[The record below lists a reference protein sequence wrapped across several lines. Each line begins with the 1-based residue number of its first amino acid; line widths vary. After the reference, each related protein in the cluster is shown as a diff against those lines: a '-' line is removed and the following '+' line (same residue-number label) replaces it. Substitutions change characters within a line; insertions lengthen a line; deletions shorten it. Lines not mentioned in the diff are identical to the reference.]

1 MHKGHADAG
10 RAGRPKTTPEGARR
24 DPAAAESTGNEI
36 VSTSIDSRDAA
47 LRDTISG
54 TAASGTAAPDAGA
67 SDAGASAAAASGAG
81 SSEPAASGTAAPTT
95 ALRDTVSDDSAW
107 ADAAARS
114 ATHTADAPTPKRA
127 FSQDSTS
134 AVIPRATYRLQL
146 NAGFTFKDATAL
158 VPYLS
163 DLGISHIYCSPY
175 FKARPGSLHGYDVV
189 DHNSLNPEIGTRR
202 DFDELIETLRAHD
215 MGHILDFVPNHVGIM
230 GADNA
235 WWMDVLENG
244 KASRFADFFDID
256 WSPPNPALA
265 DKLLVPALGDPYGT
279 VLERGELQL
288 QYEHGLGSFAVFY
301 YQHRFPLD
309 PRTYP
314 IVIERALA
322 HFGGQIPGLR
332 ELESLSAAFRNL
344 PDRET
349 TEPTAILE
357 RDRDE
362 EIHKQRLMEL
372 LNANPDLHAAIEA
385 AAREISGTP
394 GNPSSFDALHDLLER
409 QCYRLAYWRV
419 AADDINY
426 RRFFDVNDLAALRM
440 ENDAVFES
448 THRLVLELLREGKLD
463 GLRIDHPDGL
473 YDPAEYFQKLQAKAH
488 EATNRDVYLL
498 VEKITASFER
508 LPTSWPVHGTTGYNF
523 ANMVNGLFVESR
535 AKGRL
540 DRVYRFFIGD
550 YVEWSDTAYGSKVL
564 VLRTSLAAE
573 LNVLANQ
580 LARIAQTDRHTR
592 DFTLTNLR
600 QALTDV
606 IAAFPVYRT
615 YVADSASEE
624 DRRYIEWA
632 IARARSR
639 SSSTNIPL
647 LDFVR
652 SMMLADTYSIEEP
665 YHPQV
670 RAFARKFQ
678 QLTAPVTAKGVE
690 DTALYRFTRLA
701 SLNEVGGEP
710 ENFGTSIRQFHT
722 DAQQRAKNWPHEL
735 LGSSTHDTKRSE
747 DVRARINCLSEMP
760 ALWRKS
766 IQRWSRMNRG
776 RRKIVDDLPAPGPH
790 AEYLLYQT
798 LVGTWPLSTPTQ
810 ADDTQLLKVLNE
822 DLFSAYRER
831 IEEYMVKA
839 SREAKRRT
847 SWANVNEEYENALRQ
862 FIRLSLETRE
872 GNLFPGEIGEFARRI
887 ARFGYLNSLSQT
899 LCKLTAPGVPDI
911 YQGNEIW
918 DWSLVD
924 PDNRRPVDFTIRKRL
939 LEEVKGWRAG
949 NLSDELSAAL
959 ESIEDGRVKLH
970 LIWTALQVRAAH
982 DKLFREGTYIP
993 LRVSGERATHLLAY
1007 ARKRG
1012 DEVAIVAVPR
1022 LYLRLLGEKHRLPHG
1037 AEVWGDTCIELPRKI
1052 AGTAFLNTMNGK
1064 TVEVQATAEKRVL
1077 SAAAILSEFPV
1088 ALLTHEINDTRA
1100 PAA

>member
-1 MHKGHADAG
+1 MA
-10 RAGRPKTTPEGARR
+10 
-24 DPAAAESTGNEI
+24 
-36 VSTSIDSRDAA
+36 
-47 LRDTISG
+47 
-54 TAASGTAAPDAGA
+54 
-67 SDAGASAAAASGAG
+67 
-81 SSEPAASGTAAPTT
+81 
-95 ALRDTVSDDSAW
+95 
-107 ADAAARS
+107 
-114 ATHTADAPTPKRA
+114 
-127 FSQDSTS
+127 STS
-134 AVIPRATYRLQL
+134 ALIPRATYRVQL
-146 NAGFTFKDATAL
+146 NAGFTFKDAIAL
-158 VPYLS
+158 VPYLAT
-163 DLGISHIYCSPY
+163 LGISHLYCSPY
-175 FKARPGSLHGYDVV
+175 FRARPGSLHGYDVV

-202 DFDELIETLRAHD
+202 DFDELVATLRAHG

-265 DKLLVPALGDPYGT
+265 DKLLVPALGEPYGT

-288 QYEHGLGSFAVFY
+288 TYESELGSFAVFY
-301 YQHRFPLD
+301 HQHRFPID

-314 IVIERALA
+314 VLIERAVA
-322 HFGGQIPGLR
+322 QFGSPIPGMR

-349 TEPTAILE
+349 STPEQVIE

-372 LNANPDLHAAIEA
+372 LNATPELHAAIETA
-385 AAREISGTP
+385 AAEIGGTP
-394 GNPSSFDALHDLLER
+394 GNTTSFDALHELLER

-440 ENDAVFES
+440 ENDAVFEA

-473 YDPAEYFQKLQAKAH
+473 YDPAQYFEKLQQQAGLAIR
-488 EATNRDVYLL
+488 EATDIHGATTGSHAVSVESLAAAAGSRDLSASARPLYLL
-498 VEKITASFER
+498 VEKITASFEH
-508 LPTSWPVHGTTGYNF
+508 LPQTWPVHGTTGYNF
-523 ANMVNGLFVESR
+523 TNVVNGVFVDSR
-535 AKGRL
+535 AKTRL
-540 DRVYRFFIGD
+540 DRVYRTFIGD
-550 YVEWSDTAYGSKVL
+550 YLEWPDTAYDSKVM

-600 QALTDV
+600 QALTEV

-615 YVADSASEE
+615 YVTDTASED

-639 SSSTNIPL
+639 SPSTNIPL

-652 SMMLADTYSIEEP
+652 SMLLAETSAVAEP
-665 YHPQV
+665 FQAQV
-670 RAFARKFQ
+670 RTFARKFQ
-678 QLTAPVTAKGVE
+678 QVTAPVTAKGVE

-710 ENFGTSIRQFHT
+710 ENFGTSTRQFHS
-722 DAQQRAKNWPHEL
+722 DAQNRARNWPHEML
-735 LGSSTHDTKRSE
+735 SSSTHDTKRSE
-747 DVRARINCLSEMP
+747 DVRARINVLSEMTGV
-760 ALWRKS
+760 WRKS
-766 IQRWSRMNRG
+766 IQRWSRINRA
-776 RRKIVDDLPAPGPH
+776 RRKIVDDFPAPGPH

-798 LVGTWPLSTPTQ
+798 LLGTWPVAPEIGS
-810 ADDTQLLKVLNE
+810 DDTRLQQVLSN
-822 DLFSAYRER
+822 DAHDAYRER

-839 SREAKRRT
+839 SRESKRRT

-862 FIRLSLETRE
+862 FIRLSLERRE
-872 GNLFPGEIGEFARRI
+872 GNPFPMEIEDLARRL

-899 LCKLTAPGVPDI
+899 LLKLTAPGMPDI

-924 PDNRRPVDFTIRKRL
+924 PDNRRVVDYASRQRL
-939 LEEVKGWRAG
+939 LEELKDWNADDLGER
-949 NLSDELSAAL
+949 LSEAL
-959 ESIEDGRVKLH
+959 RSIEDGRCKLH
-970 LIWTALQVRAAH
+970 VTWTALQLRAAH
-982 DKLFREGTYIP
+982 EKLFRDGSYIP
-993 LRVSGERATHLLAY
+993 LKVSGDRASHVLAF
-1007 ARKRG
+1007 ARKQG

-1022 LYLRLLGEKHRLPHG
+1022 LCLRLLGEKHPLPMG
-1037 AEVWGDTCIELPRKI
+1037 PEVWGDTRMELPGKL
-1052 AGTAFLNTMNGK
+1052 AGTVLRNSMNRK
-1064 TVEVQATAEKRVL
+1064 QIEVQGEREDRFM
-1077 SAAAILSEFPV
+1077 SAAAVFADFPV
-1088 ALLTHEINDTRA
+1088 ALLINANETPPA
-1100 PAA
+1100 PASGS

>member
-1 MHKGHADAG
+1 MDKAHRNVNTRG
-10 RAGRPKTTPEGARR
+10 
-24 DPAAAESTGNEI
+24 PAVT
-36 VSTSIDSRDAA
+36 
-47 LRDTISG
+47 
-54 TAASGTAAPDAGA
+54 
-67 SDAGASAAAASGAG
+67 
-81 SSEPAASGTAAPTT
+81 
-95 ALRDTVSDDSAW
+95 
-107 ADAAARS
+107 RS
-114 ATHTADAPTPKRA
+114 ATQTRSADDIRGDDATRNGDTHANADPIPASLRA
-127 FSQDSTS
+127 RGPHSVS
-134 AVIPRATYRLQL
+134 AIIPRSTYRIQL
-146 NAGFTFKDATAL
+146 NAGFTFKDAIAL
-158 VPYLS
+158 IPYLAE
-163 DLGISHIYCSPY
+163 LGISHVYCSPY
-175 FKARPGSLHGYDVV
+175 FRARPGSVHGYDVV

-202 DFDELIETLRAHD
+202 DFDEFVAALRAHG

-288 QYEHGLGSFAVFY
+288 RYEVELGSFAVFY
-301 YQHRFPLD
+301 HQHRFPID

-314 IVIERALA
+314 AVIERALA
-322 HFGGQIPGLR
+322 QFGSPIPGMR

-349 TEPTAILE
+349 STPEQVIE

-362 EIHKQRLMEL
+362 EIHKLRLMEL
-372 LNANPDLHAAIEA
+372 LNATPELHAAIETA
-385 AAREISGTP
+385 ATEISATP
-394 GNPSSFDALHDLLER
+394 GNNSSFDALHELLER

-440 ENDAVFES
+440 ENDAVFEA

-473 YDPAEYFQKLQAKAH
+473 YDPAQYFEKLQEHAGRAM
-488 EATNRDVYLL
+488 RDAAELHASTAGTLALTAGSRVSTAGAPLSAAGSQAASAGSQHPAANGRPLYLL

-508 LPTSWPVHGTTGYNF
+508 LPQTWPVHGTTGYNF
-523 ANMVNGLFVESR
+523 ANVVNGVFVDSR
-535 AKGRL
+535 AKARL
-540 DRVYRFFIGD
+540 DRVYRAFIGD
-550 YVEWSDTAYGSKVL
+550 YVEWPDTAYDSKVL

-600 QALTDV
+600 QALTEV

-615 YVADSASEE
+615 YVTDIASDE

-639 SSSTNIPL
+639 SPSTNIPL

-652 SMMLADTYSIEEP
+652 SMLLADTSAVAEP
-665 YHPQV
+665 LQAQV
-670 RAFARKFQ
+670 RSFARKFQ
-678 QLTAPVTAKGVE
+678 QVTAPVTAKGVE

-710 ENFGTSIRQFHT
+710 ENFGMSPRHFHT
-722 DAQQRAKNWPHEL
+722 DAHNRSRNWPHEML
-735 LGSSTHDTKRSE
+735 AGSTHDTKRSE
-747 DVRARINCLSEMP
+747 DVRARINVLSEMTGI
-760 ALWRKS
+760 WRKS
-766 IQRWSRMNRG
+766 IQRWSRINRA
-776 RRKIVDDLPAPGPH
+776 RRKIVDDSPAPGPH

-798 LVGTWPLSTPTQ
+798 LLGTWPVAPVSSSE
-810 ADDTQLLKVLNE
+810 DTQLQQLLS
-822 DLFSAYRER
+822 DDAYTAYRER

-862 FIRLSLETRE
+862 FIRLSLERRE
-872 GNLFPGEIGEFARRI
+872 GNPFPMEIEELARRL

-899 LCKLTAPGVPDI
+899 LLKLTAPGMPDI

-924 PDNRRPVDFTIRKRL
+924 PDNRRPVDYASRQRL
-939 LEEVKGWRAG
+939 L
-949 NLSDELSAAL
+949 DELKSWHADNLGERLGEAL
-959 ESIEDGRVKLH
+959 DGIEDGRCKLH
-970 LIWTALQVRAAH
+970 VIWSALQLRAVH
-982 DKLFREGTYIP
+982 ERLFRDGSYIP
-993 LRVSGERATHLLAY
+993 LKVSGNRASHVLAF
-1007 ARKRG
+1007 ARKHG

-1022 LYLRLLGEKHRLPHG
+1022 FCLRLLGEKHRLPMG
-1037 AEVWGDTCIELPRKI
+1037 PAVWGDTRIEVPRKL
-1052 AGTAFLNTMNGK
+1052 AGAVFRNTMNRK
-1064 TVEVQATAEKRVL
+1064 QVELQGQGEERLVG
-1077 SAAAILSEFPV
+1077 AAAVLADFPV
-1088 ALLTHEINDTRA
+1088 ALLISDSHA
-1100 PAA
+1100 PAT

>member
-1 MHKGHADAG
+1 MDET
-10 RAGRPKTTPEGARR
+10 RSDDTRV
-24 DPAAAESTGNEI
+24 AAEAGPSP
-36 VSTSIDSRDAA
+36 
-47 LRDTISG
+47 LR
-54 TAASGTAAPDAGA
+54 
-67 SDAGASAAAASGAG
+67 
-81 SSEPAASGTAAPTT
+81 
-95 ALRDTVSDDSAW
+95 
-107 ADAAARS
+107 ARG
-114 ATHTADAPTPKRA
+114 PN
-127 FSQDSTS
+127 STS
-134 AVIPRATYRLQL
+134 AVIPRATYRIQL

-158 VPYLS
+158 IPYLAE
-163 DLGISHIYCSPY
+163 LGISHVYCSPY
-175 FKARPGSLHGYDVV
+175 FRARPGSLHGYDVV

-202 DFDELIETLRAHD
+202 DFDELVAALRSHG

-265 DKLLVPALGDPYGT
+265 DKLLVPALGEPYGT
-279 VLERGELQL
+279 VLENGELKL
-288 QYEHGLGSFAVFY
+288 QYEPELGSFAVFY
-301 YQHRFPLD
+301 YQHRFPID

-314 IVIERALA
+314 VLIERALA
-322 HFGGQIPGLR
+322 QFGSPIPGIR

-349 TEPTAILE
+349 STPDQVIE

-372 LNANPDLHAAIEA
+372 LNAAPELHAAIETA
-385 AAREISGTP
+385 AIEISGTP
-394 GNPSSFDALHDLLER
+394 GNATSFDALHELLER

-440 ENDAVFES
+440 ENDAVFEA

-473 YDPAEYFQKLQAKAH
+473 YDPAQYFQKLQRQAGLAIQ
-488 EATNRDVYLL
+488 EAGHLQDGLASDRPLYLL
-498 VEKITASFER
+498 VEKITASFEH
-508 LPTSWPVHGTTGYNF
+508 LPQTWPVHGTTGYNF
-523 ANMVNGLFVESR
+523 TNVVNGVFVDSR
-535 AKGRL
+535 AKTRL
-540 DRVYRFFIGD
+540 DRVYRSFIGD
-550 YVEWSDTAYGSKVL
+550 YVEWPDTAYDSKVL

-600 QALTDV
+600 QSLTEV

-615 YVADSASEE
+615 YVTDVASDD

-639 SSSTNIPL
+639 SPSTNIPL

-652 SMMLADTYSIEEP
+652 SMLLADVSAVAAP
-665 YHPQV
+665 LQAQV
-670 RAFARKFQ
+670 RTFARKFQ
-678 QLTAPVTAKGVE
+678 QVTAPVTAKGVE
-690 DTALYRFTRLA
+690 DTALYRFTRLV

-710 ENFGTSIRQFHT
+710 ENFGTSARQFHT
-722 DAQQRAKNWPHEL
+722 DAQNRARHWPHEML
-735 LGSSTHDTKRSE
+735 TSSTHDTKRSE
-747 DVRARINCLSEMP
+747 DVRARINVISEMP
-760 ALWRKS
+760 GVWRKS
-766 IQRWSRMNRG
+766 IQRWSRINRA
-776 RRKIVDDLPAPGPH
+776 RRRIVDDFPAPGPH

-798 LVGTWPLSTPTQ
+798 LLGTWPVAPASSSE
-810 ADDTQLLKVLNE
+810 DTQLQRVLI
-822 DLFSAYRER
+822 DDAYTAYRER
-831 IEEYMVKA
+831 LEEYMVKA

-862 FIRLSLETRE
+862 FIRLSLERRE
-872 GNLFPGEIGEFARRI
+872 GNPFPTEIDELARRL

-899 LCKLTAPGVPDI
+899 LLKFTAPGMPDI

-924 PDNRRPVDFTIRKRL
+924 PDNRRPVDYASRHRL
-939 LEEVKGWRAG
+939 LEELRGWHADDLGERLGEA
-949 NLSDELSAAL
+949 LS
-959 ESIEDGRVKLH
+959 SIEDGRCKLH
-970 LIWTALQVRAAH
+970 VTWTALQLRAVH
-982 DKLFREGTYIP
+982 ETLFRDGSYVP
-993 LRVSGERATHLLAY
+993 LKVSGERATHVLAF
-1007 ARKRG
+1007 ARKHG

-1022 LYLRLLGEKHRLPHG
+1022 LCLRLLGEKHRLPTG
-1037 AEVWGDTCIELPRKI
+1037 PEVWGETRIEVPRKL
-1052 AGTAFLNTMNGK
+1052 AGAVFRNTMNRK
-1064 TVEVQATAEKRVL
+1064 QVEVQGEGEERFVT
-1077 SAAAILSEFPV
+1077 AAAVFADFPV
-1088 ALLTHEINDTRA
+1088 ALLISAGAGQPSVET
-1100 PAA
+1100 P

>member
-1 MHKGHADAG
+1 MHKWHADAL
-10 RAGRPKTTPEGARR
+10 
-24 DPAAAESTGNEI
+24 S
-36 VSTSIDSRDAA
+36 
-47 LRDTISG
+47 
-54 TAASGTAAPDAGA
+54 AGA
-67 SDAGASAAAASGAG
+67 VSGDAVASRAAASR
-81 SSEPAASGTAAPTT
+81 PI
-95 ALRDTVSDDSAW
+95 SDDEAE
-107 ADAAARS
+107 APAPERAAG
-114 ATHTADAPTPKRA
+114 P
-127 FSQDSTS
+127 DSTS
-134 AVIPRATYRLQL
+134 VIIPRATYRLQL

-163 DLGISHIYCSPY
+163 TLGISHIYCSPY
-175 FKARPGSLHGYDVV
+175 FKARPGSVHGYDVV
-189 DHNSLNPEIGTRR
+189 DHNSLNPEIGTRK
-202 DFDELIETLRAHD
+202 DFDEFVATLRAHN

-265 DKLLVPALGDPYGT
+265 GKLLVPALGDPYGT
-279 VLERGELQL
+279 ILERGELQL
-288 QYEHGLGSFAVFY
+288 KYESELGSFAMFY
-301 YQHRFPLD
+301 FQHRFPID
-309 PRTYP
+309 PSTYP
-314 IVIERALA
+314 VVIERALA
-322 HFGGQIPGLR
+322 HFGSPIPGLR

-344 PDRET
+344 PDREN
-349 TEPTAILE
+349 TEASRVIE

-372 LNANPDLHAAIEA
+372 LNANPELHAATEG

-448 THRLVLELLREGKLD
+448 THRLVLELLQEGKLD

-473 YDPAEYFQKLQAKAH
+473 YDPAQYFQKLQAKAR
-488 EATNRDVYLL
+488 EATNRDLYLL

-508 LPTSWPVHGTTGYNF
+508 LPPWPVHGTTGYNF
-523 ANMVNGLFVESR
+523 VNVVNGLFVESR

-540 DRVYRFFIGD
+540 DRVYRSFIGD
-550 YVEWSDTAYGSKVL
+550 YLEWPDTAYDSKVL

-615 YVADSASEE
+615 YVTDSVVSEE

-639 SSSTNIPL
+639 SSSMNIPL
-647 LDFVR
+647 LEFVR
-652 SMMLADTYSIEEP
+652 SMLLADTSTIAEP
-665 YHPQV
+665 YHAQV
-670 RAFARKFQ
+670 RAFACKFQ
-678 QLTAPVTAKGVE
+678 QVTAPVTAKGVE

-710 ENFGTSIRQFHT
+710 ETFGTSIRQFHA
-722 DAQQRAKNWPHEL
+722 DAQHRAKNWPHEM

-766 IQRWSRMNRG
+766 IQRWSRINRA
-776 RRKIVDDLPAPGPH
+776 RRKIVNDLPAPGPH

-798 LVGTWPLSTPTQ
+798 LLGTWPVASSTQ
-810 ADDTQLLKVLNE
+810 ADDTQLLKALNE
-822 DLFSAYRER
+822 DVFAAYRER

-862 FIRLSLETRE
+862 FIRLSLETRD
-872 GNLFPGEIGEFARRI
+872 GNPFPTEIGELSRRL

-899 LCKLTAPGVPDI
+899 LCKLTAPGVPDV

-924 PDNRRPVDFTIRKRL
+924 PDNRRPVDFAIRKRL
-939 LEEVKGWRAG
+939 LEEVKGWPAG
-949 NLSDELSAAL
+949 NLSDELGAAL

-970 LIWTALQVRAAH
+970 VIWAALQVRAAH
-982 DKLFREGTYIP
+982 EKLFREGSYLP
-993 LRVSGERATHLLAY
+993 LKVSGERAAHVLAY

-1012 DEVAIVAVPR
+1012 DELAIVAIPR

-1037 AEVWGDTCIELPRKI
+1037 ADVWGDTRIELPRKI
-1052 AGTAFLNTMNGK
+1052 AGAAFQNAMNGK
-1064 TVEVQATAEKRVL
+1064 IVEVQATGEERAL
-1077 SAAAILSEFPV
+1077 SAAAVFSDFPV
-1088 ALLTHEINDTRA
+1088 ALLISDVSS
-1100 PAA
+1100 

>member
-1 MHKGHADAG
+1 MHKWHADAE
-10 RAGRPKTTPEGARR
+10 RTTAGGEKDTAARR
-24 DPAAAESTGNEI
+24 SAADD
-36 VSTSIDSRDAA
+36 VDS
-47 LRDTISG
+47 G
-54 TAASGTAAPDAGA
+54 DAG
-67 SDAGASAAAASGAG
+67 SRG
-81 SSEPAASGTAAPTT
+81 GTI
-95 ALRDTVSDDSAW
+95 RDTVDEP
-107 ADAAARS
+107 
-114 ATHTADAPTPKRA
+114 APERA
-127 FSQDSTS
+127 LSPESTS

-146 NAGFTFKDATAL
+146 NSGFTFRDATAL

-163 DLGISHIYCSPY
+163 ALGISHLYCSPY
-175 FKARPGSLHGYDVV
+175 FKARPGSMHGYDVV
-189 DHNSLNPEIGTRR
+189 DHNSLNPEIGTRK
-202 DFDELIETLRAHD
+202 DFDELIATLRQHN

-279 VLERGELQL
+279 ILERGELQL
-288 QYEHGLGSFAVFY
+288 KYEPELGSFAMFY
-301 YQHRFPLD
+301 FQHRFPID

-314 IVIERALA
+314 VVIERALA
-322 HFGGQIPGLR
+322 HFGSPIPGIR

-349 TEPTAILE
+349 TELTAVIE

-372 LNANPDLHAAIEA
+372 LNANPELHAAVEA
-385 AAREISGTP
+385 AATEISGSP
-394 GNPSSFDALHDLLER
+394 GNSSSFDALHDLLER

-473 YDPAEYFQKLQAKAH
+473 YDPAQYFQKLQAKAR
-488 EATNRDVYLL
+488 EATDRDLYLL
-498 VEKITASFER
+498 VEKITAGFER

-523 ANMVNGLFVESR
+523 VNVVNGLFVESR
-535 AKGRL
+535 AKSRL
-540 DRVYRFFIGD
+540 DRVYRSFIGD
-550 YVEWSDTAYGSKVL
+550 YLEWHDTAYDSKVL

-615 YVADSASEE
+615 YVTDSASDE

-652 SMMLADTYSIEEP
+652 SMLLADTEAIAEP
-665 YHPQV
+665 YHAQV
-670 RAFARKFQ
+670 KAFARKFQ
-678 QLTAPVTAKGVE
+678 QVTAPVTAKGVE

-710 ENFGTSIRQFHT
+710 ETFGTSIRQFHT
-722 DAQQRAKNWPHEL
+722 DAQHRSKSWPHEM

-747 DVRARINCLSEMP
+747 DVRARMNCLSEMP

-766 IQRWSRMNRG
+766 IQRWSRMNRA
-776 RRKIVDDLPAPGPH
+776 RRKIVNDLPAPGPH

-798 LVGTWPLSTPTQ
+798 LLGTWPLTASEEEFAT
-810 ADDTQLLKVLNE
+810 
-822 DLFSAYRER
+822 YRER

-862 FIRLSLETRE
+862 FIRLSLEARE
-872 GNLFPGEIGEFARRI
+872 GNPFPAEIGEFARRI
-887 ARFGYLNSLSQT
+887 ARFGYFNSLSQT

-924 PDNRRPVDFTIRKRL
+924 PDNRRPVDFAIRQRL
-939 LEEVKGWRAG
+939 LEEVQSWSAE
-949 NLSDELSAAL
+949 NLSAAL
-959 ESIEDGRVKLH
+959 ESIEDGRIKLH
-970 LIWTALQVRAAH
+970 VIWAALQVRTARE
-982 DKLFREGTYIP
+982 KLFREGSYIP
-993 LRVSGERATHLLAY
+993 LKVSGERAAHLLAY
-1007 ARKRG
+1007 ARKLG
-1012 DEVAIVAVPR
+1012 DEVAIIAMPR
-1022 LYLRLLGEKHRLPHG
+1022 LYVRLLSEKHRFPHG
-1037 AEVWGDTCIELPRKI
+1037 ADVWGDTRIELPKKI
-1052 AGTAFLNTMNGK
+1052 AGVSFENAMNRK
-1064 TVEVQATAEKRVL
+1064 SVAVQSSGDERVL
-1077 SAAAILSEFPV
+1077 TAAAVFSDFPV
-1088 ALLTHEINDTRA
+1088 ALLSDIRG
-1100 PAA
+1100 PAT

>member
-1 MHKGHADAG
+1 
-10 RAGRPKTTPEGARR
+10 
-24 DPAAAESTGNEI
+24 
-36 VSTSIDSRDAA
+36 
-47 LRDTISG
+47 
-54 TAASGTAAPDAGA
+54 
-67 SDAGASAAAASGAG
+67 
-81 SSEPAASGTAAPTT
+81 
-95 ALRDTVSDDSAW
+95 
-107 ADAAARS
+107 
-114 ATHTADAPTPKRA
+114 
-127 FSQDSTS
+127 
-134 AVIPRATYRLQL
+134 L

-158 VPYLS
+158 VPYFS
-163 DLGISHIYCSPY
+163 ALGISHLYCSPY
-175 FKARPGSLHGYDVV
+175 FKARPGSMHGYDIV
-189 DHNSLNPEIGTRR
+189 DHNSLNPEIGTRK
-202 DFDELIETLRAHD
+202 DFDEFVAALRAHK
-215 MGHILDFVPNHVGIM
+215 MGHLLDFVPNHVGIM

-265 DKLLVPALGDPYGT
+265 DKLLVPALGDTYGT
-279 VLERGELQL
+279 ILERGELQL
-288 QYEHGLGSFAVFY
+288 KYEPELGSFAMFY
-301 YQHRFPLD
+301 FHHRFPID
-309 PRTYP
+309 PSTYP
-314 IVIERALA
+314 VVIDRALT
-322 HFGGQIPGLR
+322 HFGSPIPGLR

-349 TEPTAILE
+349 TDPSRVVE

-372 LNANPDLHAAIEA
+372 LNANPELHAAIVA
-385 AAREISGTP
+385 AATEISGTS

-440 ENDAVFES
+440 ENDAVFEV
-448 THRLVLELLREGKLD
+448 THRLVLELLSEGKLD

-473 YDPAEYFQKLQAKAH
+473 YDPAQYFQKLQAKAR
-488 EATNRDVYLL
+488 EVTNRDVYLL

-508 LPTSWPVHGTTGYNF
+508 LPPWPVHGTTGYNF
-523 ANMVNGLFVESR
+523 VNVVNGLFVESR
-535 AKGRL
+535 AKARL
-540 DRVYRFFIGD
+540 DRVYRSFIGD
-550 YVEWSDTAYGSKVL
+550 YSEWTDTAYDSKVL

-580 LARIAQTDRHTR
+580 LARIAQKDRHTR

-600 QALTDV
+600 QALTEL

-615 YVADSASEE
+615 YVTHSGVSDD

-652 SMMLADTYSIEEP
+652 SMLLADTSAIAEP
-665 YHPQV
+665 YHAQV
-670 RAFARKFQ
+670 RAFACKFQ
-678 QLTAPVTAKGVE
+678 QVTAPVTAKGVE

-710 ENFGTSIRQFHT
+710 ETFGTSIRQFHA
-722 DAQQRAKNWPHEL
+722 DAQYRAKNWPHEM

-766 IQRWSRMNRG
+766 IQRWSRINRA

-798 LVGTWPLSTPTQ
+798 LLGTWPLALSTQT
-810 ADDTQLLKVLNE
+810 DDPQLLNTLN
-822 DLFSAYRER
+822 DDAFNAYRER

-847 SWANVNEEYENALRQ
+847 SWSNVNEEYENALRQ
-862 FIRLSLETRE
+862 FIRLSLESRE
-872 GNLFPGEIGEFARRI
+872 GNPFPAEIGELARRL
-887 ARFGYLNSLSQT
+887 ARFGYFNSLSQT
-899 LCKLTAPGVPDI
+899 LCKLTAPGVPDV
-911 YQGNEIW
+911 YQGNELW

-924 PDNRRPVDFTIRKRL
+924 PDNRRPVDFAIRNRL
-939 LEEVKGWRAG
+939 LDEVKSWPSG
-949 NLSDELSAAL
+949 NLADELGAAL
-959 ESIEDGRVKLH
+959 ESIDDGRVKLH
-970 LIWTALQVRAAH
+970 VIWTALQVRAAQEQ
-982 DKLFREGTYIP
+982 LFREGSYLP
-993 LRVSGERATHLLAY
+993 LKVSGERATHVLAY
-1007 ARKRG
+1007 ARKHG
-1012 DEVAIVAVPR
+1012 DKLAIVAVPR

-1037 AEVWGDTCIELPRKI
+1037 PDVWGDTRIELPRKVGG
-1052 AGTAFLNTMNGK
+1052 GTFRNAMSGK
-1064 TVEVQATAEKRVL
+1064 TLEAQATGEERVL
-1077 SAAAILSEFPV
+1077 SAGAVFADFPV
-1088 ALLTHEINDTRA
+1088 ALLL
-1100 PAA
+1100 AAVSSEEPSRQDASPP